1 MSSQQNQENG
11 SDSPET
17 DPLGLYYEHH
27 HGVEAES
34 YTNQKLRHAS
44 AQHLHNTSRRF
55 FIGPIPAGWLQNHRK
70 SWYRGRLKFR
80 NYTSHTVTFS
90 ADPVANYRKRTS
102 DLGRLSVPGP
112 EQIPSHEEIAANNGI
127 VIQSDGV
134 SDGAEPAQS
143 SEPLRTISQ
152 LPTESGEASQLSAAG
167 PSPDSPGNGSKDT
180 LRTRK
185 TTKSVYFTARE
196 DLPDQADGQE
206 RNRKRHE
213 QNRSSI
219 LPQPDNNNQ
228 GSITSESDTDSR
240 RPLLLPRSR
249 LKKKSNTF
257 STLDLA
263 QRDPQAEES
272 GEEQDSDR
280 QHGVLAPLLDRI
292 GRYGLDD
299 NFFNKR
305 QRLKARISARQDS
318 VMSHHQRRQISRE
331 SEIIKAEVM
340 LVRVEETAQG
350 RLPDDYTE
358 NESPRMDARIVS
370 KWQEYLVVCRRSFGD
385 NPSLILQMYR
395 THVIPAIHRPG
406 STRPPHYEILLDR
419 RDTRVNLY
427 SPLDKTLAMWHACRH
442 GTRIYILRAR
452 SAAHSVEWYT
462 FLRQALGW
470 RRPSS
475 LRIYAPDFD
484 VTLVLKNP
492 FGRLKTGSRPAD
504 EHRQHASVPD
514 HSSAPERFAATVILQ
529 SCMEML
535 EDCAEWADVLKTWSR
550 TEKMG
555 LAWKRYDRLEW
566 IYGVNEENMFGA
578 LAMQTSHDLEL
589 RPRYHYPTAVKHGNT
604 NNEEPPPIEGFLIR
618 LTSQRGVHQRRK
630 MMFFKRLYFFTQ
642 DHFLLFC
649 KPPKALPPQ
658 PPRLQSLGN
667 SGIPSSQEILNA
679 LPLAYD
685 VNPFPIK
692 DNEIEWLSSGNP
704 EYVKRHDE
712 EAYAELQRNIHNLTQ
727 ADGYIDLCQVQEV
740 RHVQRGSSPADS
752 NIQEGPGVEFH
763 DQQDRGDQDDGT
775 TVRFQN
781 DNTFE
786 ILLVNGLVVRLQAY
800 NSVTKAEWMG
810 RLTAL
815 VKYWK
820 ERIAADTMEAKSVK
834 QHNLE
839 VLRIDEE
846 MESLMG
852 QYARKWEVKKA
863 EASPHLHNMCVL
875 SGCRTIKQLE
885 GALDLRDCYIYSG
898 LVVDSDLLYGEHTFD
913 SSRPG
918 HHALPRIY
926 HSSDISTSR
935 DDDTAISFVVWR
947 PLQKNYFRA
956 EEASAQGQAQQT
968 VRPVTTLGVHGRT
981 VVFKARS
988 RVEKDRWVM
997 SIAAEIDRLQEDR
1010 QGEIRIVPP

>member
-1 MSSQQNQENG
+1 M
-11 SDSPET
+11 
-17 DPLGLYYEHH
+17 
-27 HGVEAES
+27 
-34 YTNQKLRHAS
+34 
-44 AQHLHNTSRRF
+44 
-55 FIGPIPAGWLQNHRK
+55 
-70 SWYRGRLKFR
+70 
-80 NYTSHTVTFS
+80 
-90 ADPVANYRKRTS
+90 
-102 DLGRLSVPGP
+102 
-112 EQIPSHEEIAANNGI
+112 
-127 VIQSDGV
+127 IQSDGV

-875 SGCRTIKQLE
+875 SGCRTIKV
-885 GALDLRDCYIYSG
+885 RWTYHPIP
-898 LVVDSDLLYGEHTFD
+898 VFTPVDS
-913 SSRPG
+913 
-918 HHALPRIY
+918 
-926 HSSDISTSR
+926 
-935 DDDTAISFVVWR
+935 
-947 PLQKNYFRA
+947 K
-956 EEASAQGQAQQT
+956 
-968 VRPVTTLGVHGRT
+968 
-981 VVFKARS
+981 
-988 RVEKDRWVM
+988 
-997 SIAAEIDRLQEDR
+997 
-1010 QGEIRIVPP
+1010 